1 METNIVREFDKK
13 ISDETIINIP
23 RKKTY
28 DEIIDEL
35 EEENENLAS
44 NMPWNTIEQATEITI
59 TDAAK
64 YSRNKLELFGNTE
77 QAQLEVIETLDIID
91 GIITGRGVVSYGQAN
106 GKICIIPCKPNNIYQ
121 IKKDKVTKRFRI
133 CDYPTLINASTTLHN
148 YQNESGAT
156 LETTYLTSDDANY
169 IYIWCWYSSEGDT
182 EDNIPIITAEIGINP
197 DYPQDIH
204 VVSGENDIYWTSNE
218 NKLDLNKKYIKGGI
232 NSSTG
237 AINTTANPTITLGNN
252 SISVYT
258 SSAWNGYISDYYDC
272 QSKDIIQLNFVAS
285 TNYFWVAIAEY
296 DLNKQ
301 YIKATP
307 ISNTSLR
314 EINIKTTN
322 ETKYLRLIFEGSR
335 SGYSIDF
342 TNINFVIQN
351 HVILNLGSLELCKIK
366 QNATSSIQDYFF
378 KEDSNWY
385 EYKAIIKRTI
395 NNITNWAIQ
404 SNSKQ
409 REKTRVFEHN
419 FVDKAVGRVISNN
432 FKNKGVVL
440 TTTDDEEYIGDG
452 AGYNQRVYISIKKDR
467 LVGYDDSMTDS
478 QANQLFQ
485 TWLSNSNTLLYY
497 INFTPTITQI
507 TDTTL
512 IAQLDAIY
520 EHLKLVKG
528 TNNITVTAEDLAP
541 YMQLSYM
548 QDLPTKLDK
557 LEPMVIENS

>member
-557 LEPMVIENS
+557 LEAMVIENS

>member
-91 GIITGRGVVSYGQAN
+91 GIITGRGGVSYGQSN
-106 GKICIIPCKPNNIYQ
+106 GKIFIIPCKPNNIYQ

-440 TTTDDEEYIGDG
+440 TTTDDEEYIGDV
-452 AGYNQRVYISIKKDR
+452 AVYNQRVYISITKDR

-557 LEPMVIENS
+557 LEAMVIENS